1 MTKRLLMGLL
11 ACTLLAAPAMAAD
24 DEQKVEY
31 VAGSARA
38 MRGAPIADGQILDG
52 APSIEFGVTQEKQVV
67 TLNYSILSVTN
78 KPTSKP
84 DETHGSVTNI
94 SFRASATLKDGQADR
109 TLLSLNGFTSGT
121 SFGVL
126 FAHSWTTLGR
136 GDAVKDKTKVGLAD
150 AIANCKA
157 DPRNEQLRGTPQ
169 MDKECS
175 AENGGEGN
183 FVSLYNQSGFQSAL
197 EAQFK
202 NSITPF
208 VGFDLT
214 GNQDS
219 YEYLDRPTFSLK
231 KQKHIGYE
239 ARAYVG
245 GLSRDHPFGARL
257 SLTFA
262 RKYDE
267 GDPINLCQTTS
278 VPGQTQCLNAADG
291 APTLAE
297 QRTVGA
303 QAFWAFGND
312 SHQAP
317 RFGFA
322 PSVSY
327 DWHNQVW
334 EVTAPLYFA
343 RNKDR
348 ELSGG
353 IRLNYISEPDPAGGR
368 KSDLSIGLFIGVP
381 LGWGL

>member
-1 MTKRLLMGLL
+1 MAKFLLMGLL
-11 ACTLLAAPAMAAD
+11 ACTLQAAPAMAGENGPATAEVRD
-24 DEQKVEY
+24 GE
-31 VAGSARA
+31 SAT
-38 MRGAPIADGQILDG
+38 RGGPVSDSQIFDG

-67 TLNYSILSVTN
+67 TLRYSILSVTN
-78 KPTSKP
+78 KQGKNP
-84 DETHGSVTNI
+84 DESKGSTTNI
-94 SFRASATLKDGQADR
+94 SFTGSATLKDQQNDK

-121 SFGVL
+121 SFGVH
-126 FAHSWTTLGR
+126 FAHSWSTLGK
-136 GDAVKDKTKVGLAD
+136 GDGVTTVTDESYKKAVEICLAD
-150 AIANCKA
+150 PHNQ
-157 DPRNEQLRGTPQ
+157 QLNKTEK
-169 MDKECS
+169 DKECS
-175 AENGGEGN
+175 DKNGGEGN
-183 FVSLYNQSGFQSAL
+183 FVGLYYPQGFNDSIKL
-197 EAQFK
+197 QFK
-202 NSITPF
+202 NSVTPF

-245 GLSRDHPFGARL
+245 GLSRDHPIGARL
-257 SLTFA
+257 SVTFA

-303 QAFWAFGND
+303 QVFWAFGND

-327 DWHNQVW
+327 DWNNHVF
-334 EVTAPLYFA
+334 EATAPLYFA

-353 IRLNYISEPDPAGGR
+353 VRVNYIDAPDPAGGR